1 MASKIDANCT
11 LKPCDRQ
18 GKSNFLI
25 LIFLLETTLFPLGQ
39 DFKFKPWS

>member
-18 GKSNFLI
+18 GKSNFLHTYLSTGDNFI
-25 LIFLLETTLFPLGQ
+25 SSWPGL
-39 DFKFKPWS
+39 